1 MSTAYFPKFVREL
14 FRFSATHPQF
24 VLFGNVHD
32 VFPLPQEGR
41 YIPLPFSKYLAE
53 ALQKHA
59 GYDLVVEYLPLQGFE
74 ILNGE
79 RELFKTLTDRSPDSS
94 VPLLEEAAE
103 VLTRLSESPE
113 KAVAVLLSFSSRL
126 PELRCRE
133 EFPDFLYRL
142 FRLGQKANPVK
153 KGADLLYN
161 LLIFVFDKEED
172 LPRWYTLENARI
184 RSAPVPRPDPE
195 MRRLMAETLVGR
207 MPDWDKISDS
217 QKEEIKQVF
226 VDLTGGMLA
235 REMVAITQLAR
246 KEKLSV
252 VEIGEAI
259 RRYKVGIQDNPWAK
273 INPKKLREAEAILM
287 RRVIGQPQAVRAT
300 AQILRRSFFNL
311 SGAQFSRYSHRPKGV
326 LFFAGPT
333 GVGKTELA
341 KAITEFLF
349 GSEHNYIRFD
359 MSEFSQ
365 EHADQR
371 LLGAPPGYV
380 GYEGGGEL
388 TNAIRQRP
396 FAVVLF
402 DEIEKAHPKIMD
414 IFLQLL
420 DDGRLT
426 SGRGETVYFSETLI
440 VFTSNLGVYE
450 MTPDG
455 RKIQRVTP
463 DLPYEKIQ
471 EKLLEAIQDHF
482 KYKLGRPEILNRIGE
497 NIVVFDFIRPQH
509 AEKILQKMLRNIC
522 LKLEDERRIS
532 LQIAPYVEKRL
543 LEEVSR
549 DLSMGGRGIGNK
561 LEKLFINPLAELLF
575 ELSPSEGQ
583 TVHIKD
589 ITKSE
594 GEWRLHGSL

>member
-1 MSTAYFPKFVREL
+1 
-14 FRFSATHPQF
+14 
-24 VLFGNVHD
+24 
-32 VFPLPQEGR
+32 
-41 YIPLPFSKYLAE
+41 
-53 ALQKHA
+53 
-59 GYDLVVEYLPLQGFE
+59 
-74 ILNGE
+74 
-79 RELFKTLTDRSPDSS
+79 
-94 VPLLEEAAE
+94 
-103 VLTRLSESPE
+103 
-113 KAVAVLLSFSSRL
+113 
-126 PELRCRE
+126 
-133 EFPDFLYRL
+133 
-142 FRLGQKANPVK
+142 
-153 KGADLLYN
+153 
-161 LLIFVFDKEED
+161 
-172 LPRWYTLENARI
+172 
-184 RSAPVPRPDPE
+184 
-195 MRRLMAETLVGR
+195 
-207 MPDWDKISDS
+207 
-217 QKEEIKQVF
+217 
-226 VDLTGGMLA
+226 
-235 REMVAITQLAR
+235 
-246 KEKLSV
+246 
-252 VEIGEAI
+252 
-259 RRYKVGIQDNPWAK
+259 
-273 INPKKLREAEAILM
+273 
-287 RRVIGQPQAVRAT
+287 
-300 AQILRRSFFNL
+300 
-311 SGAQFSRYSHRPKGV
+311 
-326 LFFAGPT
+326 
-333 GVGKTELA
+333 
-341 KAITEFLF
+341 
-349 GSEHNYIRFD
+349 

-463 DLPYEKIQ
+463 DMPYEKIQ

-594 GEWRLHGSL
+594 EEWRLHGSL